1 MSGNKTLYTD
11 APQLSSLAGSPG
23 HRPLCP
29 PGYGVYIYPNSFF
42 QYEGEWK
49 GGKKHGRGKLLFK
62 DGSYYE
68 GDFVDGE
75 ITGQGCQHWACS
87 GNTYSG
93 QFVLGEPQ
101 GHGIITYRAGG
112 RYEGELCCG
121 LREGQGILV
130 DPDGQVYQGSF
141 HDNKRHGWGQMLF
154 KNGDK
159 YEGDWIRDGR
169 QGHGVLRCADGS
181 TYEGQWHSDVF
192 SGLGS
197 LAHYSGVTYC
207 GLWING
213 HPTAPATKI
222 LILGPEVL
230 RVARGCAFTLHVQLL
245 RDNGETAD
253 CESGR
258 VLRISAGVRH
268 VQLPGL
274 SEISFFKAEEG
285 HEEKPFETP
294 FGFQCLS
301 YPLSCPASTQLGPR
315 TAMERAGTS
324 SPPFQGEPGPALDCR
339 AVHGQGDTPGH
350 LRSEWRDK
358 PAARAQEPPCPADHR
373 HVTQGHAEFADVLLG
388 PPPPSLQAF
397 LALGSS
403 SQKPDSKQEGGLCRA
418 KMVPTFHGS
427 RPDGTAAKPVAA
439 VYPGEYVILIQ
450 DVTTAPFLGRT
461 LPTAFKHLHILPEEQ
476 PPPLSLEEGP
486 GQSLG

>member
-1 MSGNKTLYTD
+1 MSPKSTMSGNKTLYTD

-181 TYEGQWHSDVF
+181 TYEVPLPPDGQWHSDVF

-294 FGFQCLS
+294 FWGPGL
-301 YPLSCPASTQLGPR
+301 PWNVLGPVHHHSR
-315 TAMERAGTS
+315 ES
-324 SPPFQGEPGPALDCR
+324 PALHWIVGLSMARVTPPVTFALSLAGVDLRPCSWSVELAPQNVR
-339 AVHGQGDTPGH
+339 TDLVDTQHPQAH
-350 LRSEWRDK
+350 TSEPR
-358 PAARAQEPPCPADHR
+358 
-373 HVTQGHAEFADVLLG
+373 
-388 PPPPSLQAF
+388 
-397 LALGSS
+397 
-403 SQKPDSKQEGGLCRA
+403 GLCRQ
-418 KMVPTFHGS
+418 
-427 RPDGTAAKPVAA
+427 GTV
-439 VYPGEYVILIQ
+439 
-450 DVTTAPFLGRT
+450 
-461 LPTAFKHLHILPEEQ
+461 
-476 PPPLSLEEGP
+476 S
-486 GQSLG
+486 S